1 MRKWDICEK
10 NDVNINLVLTDGDNK
25 AICWECNNNLMAEE
39 LGIQLMPF
47 DNGVY
52 EYTGLN
58 GQKHK
63 FRIYKIVNPGG
74 IGFEANEITEEDDPG
89 YKVCILGELDCDQQ
103 DLFKQLEGKIKK
115 TISAK
120 YLETA
125 SLPDGQTRLL
135 LKNDD
140 VVGRLEYIDFDGEV
154 PLVIIDGQVFSWE
167 ELGRMLNIYEG
178 FQFKLSIHD
187 IIEDA
192 E

>member
-1 MRKWDICEK
+1 
-10 NDVNINLVLTDGDNK
+10 
-25 AICWECNNNLMAEE
+25 
-39 LGIQLMPF
+39 
-47 DNGVY
+47 
-52 EYTGLN
+52 
-58 GQKHK
+58 
-63 FRIYKIVNPGG
+63 
-74 IGFEANEITEEDDPG
+74 
-89 YKVCILGELDCDQQ
+89 
-103 DLFKQLEGKIKK
+103 
-115 TISAK
+115 
-120 YLETA
+120 LETA

-140 VVGRLEYIDFDGEV
+140 VVGRLEYNEFDGEV